1 MSRKVIF
8 SVASSLDGR
17 LAARDGGI
25 DWIQHSDEG
34 MESLGDF
41 WQSVDTI
48 LVGRKTY
55 DFGRA
60 KLGKSAPFA
69 PGMKC
74 YVFSRTLK
82 PGDDPHVEVVSTDAD
97 KFIRK
102 LKKQPGKNIFLMGG
116 GELAQSFFD
125 AGLIDEVSL
134 NIQPILLGGGP
145 PLFPPL
151 AREIK
156 LNLTNSKSL
165 KNGCV
170 LATYKVK
177 R

>member
-1 MSRKVIF
+1 MRKIIF

-25 DWIQHSDEG
+25 DWILSSDEG
-34 MESLGDF
+34 MASLGDF
-41 WQSVDTI
+41 WQSIDTI

-69 PGMKC
+69 PGMQT
-74 YVFSRTLK
+74 YVFSRTLQ
-82 PGDDPHVEVVSTDAD
+82 PGDDPHVEVIATDVAG
-97 KFIRK
+97 FIHQ
-102 LKKQPGKNIFLMGG
+102 LKQQPGKNIFLMGG

-125 AGLIDEVSL
+125 DGLIDEVRL
-134 NIQPILLGGGP
+134 NIQPILLGAGP

-151 AREIK
+151 AREINLK
-156 LNLTNSKSL
+156 LTESKTL
-165 KNGCV
+165 KNGCLLV
-170 LATYKVK
+170 TYNVK
-177 R
+177 H